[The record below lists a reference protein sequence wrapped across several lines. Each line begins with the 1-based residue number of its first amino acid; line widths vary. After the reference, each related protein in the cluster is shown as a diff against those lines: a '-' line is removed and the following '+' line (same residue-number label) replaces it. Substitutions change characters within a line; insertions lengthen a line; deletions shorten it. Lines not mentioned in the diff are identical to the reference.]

1 MSYTTLI
8 IPEGVESSDGR
19 SYPPGILTWRDRY
32 EFMFTD
38 KTTEGHMGAVHV
50 GNLENLRRQTV
61 DGVTWIV
68 GDLTYDTDTEA
79 VEAERLAIEDKIR
92 RVSADIAV
100 NLEQTGTDDDGLPI
114 IELVSAEIVG
124 TTQTPMSAFG
134 DARVLVGDEAA
145 LVPAVI
151 EPLVAAANPQA
162 DIGWFFDPRL
172 TGPTPLHITP
182 EGHVYGHLA
191 TWGTCHIAFDGACV
205 TPPTSMDNYGFFHTG
220 IVDFDGEAI
229 PVGHITLGTG
239 HASLSAGRQAA
250 TEHYDNTGSCVADV
264 VAGEDDY
271 GIWVSGA
278 VRPGADVDALRS
290 AALSGDWRN
299 INGNLELVAALAVNV
314 PGFPIPRLA
323 ARVASGEQEALVA
336 SGVVE
341 QRDRDD
347 LIVDALRLIA
357 AKLVPIEEFLVAS
370 MVSPPNG
377 YVTVTEPA
385 PTESAGILAKVFA
398 SEE

>member
-100 NLEQTGTDDDGLPI
+100 NLEQTGVDDDGLPI

-134 DARVLVGDEAA
+134 DARVLIGDEAA

-162 DIGWFFDPRL
+162 TGEWFQDPGL
-172 TGPTPLHITP
+172 PGPTPLHITP
-182 EGHVYGHLA
+182 EGQVYGHLA

-205 TPPTSMDNYGFFHTG
+205 APPTSAMSYAFFHTG
-220 IVDFDGEAI
+220 AVEFDGDVT

-239 HASLSAGRQAA
+239 HAPLNASSKAA
-250 TEHYDNTGSCVADV
+250 ASHYDNTGACVADV
-264 VAGEDDY
+264 VVGEDKY
-271 GIWVSGA
+271 G
-278 VRPGADVDALRS
+278 
-290 AALSGDWRN
+290 
-299 INGNLELVAALAVNV
+299 
-314 PGFPIPRLA
+314 
-323 ARVASGEQEALVA
+323 
-336 SGVVE
+336 
-341 QRDRDD
+341 
-347 LIVDALRLIA
+347 
-357 AKLVPIEEFLVAS
+357 
-370 MVSPPNG
+370 
-377 YVTVTEPA
+377 
-385 PTESAGILAKVFA
+385 
-398 SEE
+398 